1 MKIFGK
7 DYARFLFKLWKIL
20 TFIISA
26 SLVISLSEYAN
37 DPTWDYYDA
46 LIMSVLT
53 YLTAPYAIGTI
64 FRFLFM
70 KTGKWGELFIAF
82 LFWIIS
88 AGLSYD
94 LYIFFSQGFYPASW
108 LENLIISSCLYI
120 LAGLFW
126 NLEYREKDGVKFSFQ
141 HKGWFICKSEGDN
154 FIKIFPILFLI
165 GITFL
170 FLISFFIWI

>member
-1 MKIFGK
+1 MKIFSK
-7 DYARFLFKLWKIL
+7 DYARFLFKLWKVL

-53 YLTAPYAIGTI
+53 YLTAPYSIGI
-64 FRFLFM
+64 FFRFLFM
-70 KTGKWGELFIAF
+70 KKRALGEFFMAIL
-82 LFWIIS
+82 LWIIS

-108 LENLIISSCLYI
+108 RENLIISSCLYF
-120 LAGLFW
+120 LAG
-126 NLEYREKDGVKFSFQ
+126 G
-141 HKGWFICKSEGDN
+141 
-154 FIKIFPILFLI
+154 
-165 GITFL
+165 
-170 FLISFFIWI
+170 